1 MNSPLNQPEK
11 IEASAVSV
19 PYGNYR
25 QPVQLVWRMLTS
37 GNRVAISSLIREA
50 GKRLIPPV
58 DWMLSRSESRR
69 LQQDYHSTL
78 PILLVVGAPRSGTTL
93 IDQTL
98 AHCMEVSYFS
108 NLTDLFPRAP
118 LTATRLF
125 STRFGAKT
133 TNFQSYYGQTS
144 RLSDP
149 NDGFSIWNRWLGSDR
164 YTTPSHFSVKTVRE
178 MQQFFQAWTATFGL
192 PFLNKNNRNTS
203 CIALLA
209 EAIPQAQ
216 FVVVRRDPHY
226 VAQSLIHARE
236 EVQGDKRAVW
246 GLQSRSVHAAHD
258 PLGYVDDIC
267 DQLIDIENRLQSQ
280 IKQVDS
286 SRIHPIQYETFCR
299 NPAIFLKSLHDKIPE
314 IRLRQN
320 IIDQQLKLFSV
331 STSKPVKDDELA
343 RIQQRLDT

>member
-1 MNSPLNQPEK
+1 MNSPLIQPEK
-11 IEASAVSV
+11 VESPSPRV

-25 QPVQLVWRMLTS
+25 QPVKLVWRMLTS
-37 GNRVAISSLIREA
+37 GNRVAISSLFREV

-58 DWMLSRSESRR
+58 DWMLSRSESHC
-69 LQQDYHSTL
+69 LQQDHHSTL

-98 AHCMEVSYFS
+98 AHFTEVSYFS

-118 LTATRLF
+118 ITATRMF
-125 STRFGAKT
+125 SKRFGAKT
-133 TNFQSYYGQTS
+133 SNFQSYYGQTG

-164 YTTPSHFSVKTVRE
+164 YTTPSHFSAKTVRE
-178 MQQFFQAWTATFGL
+178 MQHFFQAWTATFGL

-226 VAQSLIHARE
+226 VAQFNRRYKAPLPAERHA
-236 EVQGDKRAVW
+236 G
-246 GLQSRSVHAAHD
+246 
-258 PLGYVDDIC
+258 
-267 DQLIDIENRLQSQ
+267 
-280 IKQVDS
+280 
-286 SRIHPIQYETFCR
+286 
-299 NPAIFLKSLHDKIPE
+299 
-314 IRLRQN
+314 
-320 IIDQQLKLFSV
+320 
-331 STSKPVKDDELA
+331 
-343 RIQQRLDT
+343 